1 MNIIKI
7 LTLLCVF
14 SLVNV
19 STAQAAE
26 QDTLL
31 SVNSVSIDQDN
42 VSVIDDLDDTFISSS
57 DKIKGSVNL
66 SEFVLS
72 ISATTVQI
80 EFSPIRAPPI
90 KN

>member
-26 QDTLL
+26 HDTLL

-42 VSVIDDLDDTFISSS
+42 VSVIDDLDDTFISSA
-57 DKIKGSVNL
+57 DKIKGPVNH

-72 ISATTVQI
+72 ISSTKVQI
-80 EFSPIRAPPI
+80 ESYPIRAPPI

>member
-42 VSVIDDLDDTFISSS
+42 VSVIDDLDDTFIFSS
-57 DKIKGSVNL
+57 DKIKGPVNH

-72 ISATTVQI
+72 ISATTVQT